1 MKKFHF
7 SNILGALIFV
17 AAVLTVSKI
26 APAAGESSP
35 SFSLKDLP
43 PIVLEKCIEVQKFI
57 GRNPFSPVDN
67 DYLLVTKYEEKS
79 GKAGDTN
86 KGLIPGRAFNI
97 YLVYNFLLSKKL
109 ETGIIRD
116 SALVVK
122 VSVTETGTS
131 REIVREWILIDQN
144 GDRNIDQGVFRET
157 VTEKG
162 QRVINSNEV
171 AFPGDRLPELQA
183 YYENAAVALDNRA
196 AEGRA
201 QGCFII

>member
-157 VTEKG
+157 VRGKG